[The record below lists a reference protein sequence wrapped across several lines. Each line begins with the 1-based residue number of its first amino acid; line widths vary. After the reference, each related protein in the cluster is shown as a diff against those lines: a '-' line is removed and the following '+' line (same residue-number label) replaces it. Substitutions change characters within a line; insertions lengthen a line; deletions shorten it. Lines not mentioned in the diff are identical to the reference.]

1 MFNIFYDRMSHRLV
15 FEDDRIVKA
24 KDVNALTSEDSYDIY
39 DPRNPINMR
48 RREEQPVPSKKKQT
62 KSKQ

>member
-1 MFNIFYDRMSHRLV
+1 MSHRLM

-24 KDVNALTSEDSYDIY
+24 KDVSAVTSEDTYDIF

-48 RREEQPVPSKKKQT
+48 RREEQGVPKRKKKKT
-62 KSKQ
+62 VKHNIAM

>member
-1 MFNIFYDRMSHRLV
+1 MSHRLV

-24 KDVNALTSEDSYDIY
+24 KDVNAVASEDTYDIF

-48 RREEQPVPSKKKQT
+48 RREEQAIPKKK
-62 KSKQ
+62 KKVVHHNIAM